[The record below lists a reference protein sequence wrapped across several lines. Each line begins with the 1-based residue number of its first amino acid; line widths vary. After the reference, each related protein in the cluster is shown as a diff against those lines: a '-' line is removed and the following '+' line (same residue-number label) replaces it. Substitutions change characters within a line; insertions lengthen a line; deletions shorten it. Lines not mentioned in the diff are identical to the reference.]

1 MVTNFSMNPKHS
13 HVQGKEEQLIL
24 LSIPIQEY
32 RDSKLSKKYRSTTH
46 IIVGLT
52 ADNDDDSI
60 YLSTDRVYLST
71 RLNSFLSVIML

>member
-46 IIVGLT
+46 ILLVLQQIMMMIV
-52 ADNDDDSI
+52 SI
-60 YLSTDRVYLST
+60 CLQTVSICLQD
-71 RLNSFLSVIML
+71 